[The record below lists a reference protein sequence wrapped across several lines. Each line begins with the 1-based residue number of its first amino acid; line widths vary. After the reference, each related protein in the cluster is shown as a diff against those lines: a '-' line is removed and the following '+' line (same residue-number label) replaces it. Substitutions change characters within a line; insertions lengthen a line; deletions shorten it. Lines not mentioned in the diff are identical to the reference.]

1 MTVSTTTLPRAQ
13 FSSHRLA
20 STLELLWS
28 GGDDVAIGKM
38 LLGGAIICTIYSVL
52 NVWVGGTYQDEVI
65 VPAQII
71 TGAVHYPSGHPHAIF
86 YIQAYSLQN
95 YLAAGFWTLVP
106 NAFALSALRNIL
118 FLFLSIYVPFALTLQ
133 LTRRPFWGYVATV
146 LTVSETSILLKGV
159 YPLWVF
165 PNAISQGHIGT
176 QVALLIIV
184 LLLAGQWWI
193 GGVLLGAL
201 PSIHPAMALAVYPW
215 SVLYLFKSNA
225 RLRAQGWGR
234 LFVGAAF
241 GLAICLLLAG
251 VIYVRSSNLTL
262 PAPYNQQANG
272 ALIRQAFIAFTD
284 VHRRPFSIESLGY
297 LLNPLA
303 FFAIGMLLL
312 WGTYRAQR
320 KGLRGL
326 WRADILWIV
335 ILGVIA
341 WVIGY
346 GAGILL
352 ELFGVLPVWMDVVM
366 PFRFSNLTASIII
379 PVTVAGMAWSY
390 NKMGERQRLG
400 GLMLVIALAALEGGL
415 IVTNRIRA
423 IDYLLFITWGLFLG
437 LDLLVHWQDR
447 IHRLLNWLTVLALS
461 GVLVFV
467 LHSTRQAAILLL
479 TFLLSV
485 GLVLLVD
492 KFRWSRIFLGQHR
505 ERQMSI
511 ILLGASMFAGV
522 AGLVQYKVWD
532 AWMSSYDHSG
542 NLVPRW
548 DVVSQSDRELIDWFA
563 ANTQPDEVVLPSLAP
578 RIYLQA
584 KTGHPVLF
592 EQETLWLMTYMPSL
606 ASTVGTMT
614 RDLFGIDYT
623 NPDQLKSLSDNG
635 NFSLDIPAWS
645 AAWQTRTLGEWE
657 TLGKKYG
664 FRLVLSSTPF
674 PLNLPVA
681 YQSSLWTVYR
691 IP

>member
-1 MTVSTTTLPRAQ
+1 MTVSTILPQAQ
-13 FSSHRLA
+13 LSSHRLTSA
-20 STLELLWS
+20 LELLWS
-28 GGDDVAIGKM
+28 GGDAVAIGKM
-38 LLGGAIICTIYSVL
+38 LLGGAIICVMYSVL

-71 TGAVHYPSGHPHAIF
+71 TGAVHYPAGHPHAIF

-95 YLAAGFWTLVP
+95 YLAAGFWAWVP

-133 LTRRPFWGYVATV
+133 LTRRPFWGYLAAA

-193 GGVLLGAL
+193 GGILLGAL

-215 SVLYLFKSNA
+215 SILYLFKSNA
-225 RLRAQGWGR
+225 GLRAQGWKR
-234 LFVGAAF
+234 LFVGVSC

-251 VIYVRSSNLTL
+251 IIYIRSSNLTL
-262 PAPYNQQANG
+262 PAPYNGQANG
-272 ALIRQAFIAFTD
+272 ALIRQTFIAFTD

-297 LLNPLA
+297 LFNPLA
-303 FFAIGMLLL
+303 FFAIGILLL
-312 WGTYRAQR
+312 WGTYRDQR
-320 KGLRGL
+320 KGLREPGH
-326 WRADILWIV
+326 ADIFWILL
-335 ILGVIA
+335 LGVIA
-341 WVIGY
+341 WVIVY

-379 PVTVAGMAWSY
+379 PLTVAGIAWSY
-390 NKMGERQRLG
+390 HKMSERQRLG
-400 GLMLVIALAALEGGL
+400 AMLLVIALAALEGIL

-447 IHRLLNWLTVLALS
+447 AHRLLSVLAVLALG
-461 GVLVFV
+461 GVLVLLF
-467 LHSTRQAAILLL
+467 HSTRQGVILLL

-492 KFRWSRIFLGQHR
+492 KLRWSRILLGQDR
-505 ERQMSI
+505 ERQMSM
-511 ILLGASMFAGV
+511 ILLGACVFAGI

-542 NLVPRW
+542 NRVPRW

-563 ANTQPDEVVLPSLAP
+563 ANTQPDEIVLPSLAP

-592 EQETLWLMTYMPSL
+592 EQETLWLMTYMPSV

-614 RDLFGIDYT
+614 RDLFGIDYA
-623 NPDQLKSLSDNG
+623 NPEQLKRLSADDSLPPDV
-635 NFSLDIPAWS
+635 PAWS

-681 YQSSLWTVYR
+681 YHSSLWTVYR